1 MDMYAAT
8 VPVFDRMLSNM
19 QTWIRTARDHA
30 LAKGF
35 DESVYL
41 TLRLAPD
48 MLPLPRQVQIA
59 SDAAKS
65 GTARL
70 ASIEVPS
77 WPDSEASLEEL
88 IQRIQ
93 KTRDFIK
100 TVTPEQIN
108 GAETRAVSVPRR
120 DKEPLKF
127 EGQDFMRFY
136 NLPNFFFHATTL
148 YALLR
153 NAGVPLGK
161 MDFLGQPQ
169 PK

>member
-65 GTARL
+65 GAARL

-77 WPDSEASLEEL
+77 WPDSEASKEEL

-93 KTRDFIK
+93 KTRDCFK
-100 TVTPEQIN
+100 TITPEQIN
-108 GAETRAVSVPRR
+108 GSETRAVSVPRR

-127 EGQDFMRFY
+127 EGQDFARFY
-136 NLPNFFFHATTL
+136 NLPNFFFHATML

-161 MDFLGQPQ
+161 MDFLGQP
-169 PK
+169 K

>member
-77 WPDSEASLEEL
+77 WPDTEASLEDL

-108 GAETRAVSVPRR
+108 GSETRAVSVPRR

-127 EGQDFMRFY
+127 EGQDFARFY

-161 MDFLGQPQ
+161 MDFLGQP
-169 PK
+169 K

>member
-8 VPVFDRMLSNM
+8 VPVFDRMLTNM

-30 LAKGF
+30 IAKGF

-41 TLRLAPD
+41 TMRLAPD
-48 MLPLPRQVQIA
+48 MLPLPRQIQIA

-65 GTARL
+65 GAARL
-70 ASIEVPS
+70 AGIEVPS
-77 WPDSEASLEEL
+77 WPDSEATLEDL

-100 TVTPEQIN
+100 SVSAEQIN
-108 GAETRAVSVPRR
+108 GAETRAISVPRR
-120 DKEPLKF
+120 DKEPLQF
-127 EGQDFMRFY
+127 QGQDFTRFF
-136 NLPNFFFHATTL
+136 NMPNFFFHASML

-153 NAGVPLGK
+153 HAGVPLGK
-161 MDFLGQPQ
+161 MDFLGQP
-169 PK
+169 K